1 MIYALK
7 PVCKKDWKRKNGTS
21 LIFIQYCRGANQ
33 RVLID
38 TQIAIPPE
46 YWNRKLGKVHN
57 NLPLQFGN
65 AVDLN
70 ESLQKMMRIAEDIIT
85 FCLKNTREN
94 PLLFLKKTF
103 NPDMD
108 VSTLEQRKDFT
119 GNLDVYFQFDDYIES
134 KRRRIAASTVN
145 IYMEVKRYLQAFEK
159 FRGRK
164 ITFKSFDVDFYHDFV
179 EFMTFDYES
188 YRYTRTG
195 LKGLKRNTMGK
206 AIKHLRLFLKDRIR
220 RKIIPPIDLSE
231 YKVFEEVADA
241 TYLTSYEI
249 ETIYKLDLSLN
260 PKLEIARDL
269 LILGCLT
276 GLRFSDFSSI
286 KPEDIRNG
294 KLHIKQQKSDH
305 WVVIPLRPTAYEI
318 LIMKFKGQI
327 PRTSNPEFNEDIKK
341 VCRIAGI
348 DEAIKFSY
356 KKGNR
361 DIEEI
366 KPKYKWVTSHSCRR
380 SFCTNEFLA
389 GTPVE
394 LIMKISGHRS
404 LKDFY
409 RYIKVTP
416 DQAAFQIEKIWKE
429 RELITAAQPVG

>member
-7 PVCKKDWKRKNGTS
+7 PVCKKDWKRKDGTS
-21 LIFIQYCRGANQ
+21 KIFIQYCRGTNQ
-33 RVLID
+33 RVLVD
-38 TQIAIPPE
+38 TEMAVPPE
-46 YWNRKLGKVHN
+46 YWNRKLAKVHG
-57 NLPLQFGN
+57 NLPSSFGD
-65 AVDLN
+65 ADDLN
-70 ESLQKMMRIAEDIIT
+70 ERLHRMLRIAEDILS

-94 PLLFLKKTF
+94 PLPFLKKTF
-103 NPDMD
+103 TPDLD
-108 VSTLEQRKDFT
+108 VSILEQRKVVN

-134 KRRRIAASTVN
+134 KKRRIAASTVH

-179 EFMTFDYES
+179 DFMTFDYES
-188 YRYTRTG
+188 YRYTKTG
-195 LKGLKRNTMGK
+195 SKGLKRNTMGK

-220 RKIIPPIDLSE
+220 RKIIPPIDLTE
-231 YKVFEEVADA
+231 YKVFEEIADA
-241 TYLTSYEI
+241 TYLTNYEI
-249 ETIYKLDLSLN
+249 EEIYKLDLSLN

-269 LILGCLT
+269 LVLGCFT

-305 WVVIPLRPTAYEI
+305 WVVIPLRPVAYEI
-318 LIMKFKGQI
+318 LITKFKGQI
-327 PRTSNPEFNEDIKK
+327 PRTSNADFNGDIKK
-341 VCRIAGI
+341 VCQIAGI
-348 DEAIKFSY
+348 DESIKFSY

-361 DIEEI
+361 DIEEV

-416 DQAAFQIEKIWKE
+416 DQAAYQIEKIWKE
-429 RELITAAQPVG
+429 RELITAAQAVG

>member
-1 MIYALK
+1 MI
-7 PVCKKDWKRKNGTS
+7 
-21 LIFIQYCRGANQ
+21 
-33 RVLID
+33 
-38 TQIAIPPE
+38 
-46 YWNRKLGKVHN
+46 
-57 NLPLQFGN
+57 
-65 AVDLN
+65 
-70 ESLQKMMRIAEDIIT
+70 RIAEDIIT
-85 FCLKNTREN
+85 YCLKNTREN
-94 PLLFLKKTF
+94 PLLFLRKTF
-103 NPDMD
+103 SPDLD

-134 KRRRIAASTVN
+134 KKRRIAPSTVH

-159 FRGRK
+159 SRGRK

-179 EFMTFDYES
+179 DFMTFDYES
-188 YRYTRTG
+188 YRYTRTR

-206 AIKHLRLFLKDRIR
+206 AIKHLRLFLKDRMR
-220 RKIIPPIDLSE
+220 RKIISPIDLSE

-260 PKLEIARDL
+260 PKLETARDL

-318 LIMKFKGQI
+318 LITKFGGLI
-327 PRTSNPEFNEDIKK
+327 PRTSNPEFNEDIKQ

-348 DEAIKFSY
+348 DESIKFSY

-361 DIEEI
+361 DIEEV

-409 RYIKVTP
+409 MYIKVTP
-416 DQAAFQIEKIWKE
+416 DQAAYQIEKIWKE
-429 RELITAAQPVG
+429 RELMAVTILINQLP

>member
-7 PVCKKDWKRKNGTS
+7 PVCKKDWKRKDGTS
-21 LIFIQYCRGANQ
+21 KIFIQYCRGTNQ

-38 TQIAIPPE
+38 TEMAIPPE
-46 YWNRKLGKVHN
+46 HWNKKPGKVHG
-57 NLPLQFGN
+57 NLPSLYGD
-65 AVDLN
+65 ADDLN
-70 ESLQKMMRIAEDIIT
+70 ERLHKMLRIAEDIIS
-85 FCLKNTREN
+85 FCFKNTREN
-94 PLLFLKKTF
+94 PLSFLKKTF
-103 NPDMD
+103 TPDLD
-108 VSTLEQRKDFT
+108 VSILEQRKSIS

-134 KRRRIAASTVN
+134 KKRRIAASTVH

-179 EFMTFDYES
+179 DFMTFDYES
-188 YRYTRTG
+188 YRYTKTG
-195 LKGLKRNTMGK
+195 AKGLKRNTMGK

-220 RKIIPPIDLSE
+220 RKIIPPIDLTE
-231 YKVFEEVADA
+231 YKVFEEIADA
-241 TYLTSYEI
+241 TYLTNYEV
-249 ETIYKLDLSLN
+249 EEIYKLDLSLN

-269 LILGCLT
+269 LVLGCFT

-305 WVVIPLRPTAYEI
+305 WVVIPLRPTAHEI
-318 LIMKFKGQI
+318 LINKFRGQI
-327 PRTSNPEFNEDIKK
+327 PRTSNADFNGDIKK
-341 VCRIAGI
+341 ICQIAGI
-348 DEAIKFSY
+348 DESIKFSY

-361 DIEEI
+361 DIEEV

-416 DQAAFQIEKIWKE
+416 DQAAYQIEKIWKE

>member
-21 LIFIQYCRGANQ
+21 LIFIQYCRGTNQ

-38 TQIAIPPE
+38 SLIAIPPE
-46 YWNRKLGKVHN
+46 CWNRKLEKVHN
-57 NLPLQFGN
+57 NLPSQFGE
-65 AVDLN
+65 AVYLN
-70 ESLQKMMRIAEDIIT
+70 ERLHEMMRIAEDIIS

-94 PLLFLKKTF
+94 PLFFLKKTF
-103 NPDMD
+103 TPDMN

-119 GNLDVYFQFDDYIES
+119 SNLDVYFQFDDYFES
-134 KRRRIAASTVN
+134 KKRRIAASTVH

-179 EFMTFDYES
+179 DFMTFDYES

-206 AIKHLRLFLKDRIR
+206 AIKHLRLFLKDRMR
-220 RKIIPPIDLSE
+220 RKIISPIDLSE
-231 YKVFEEVADA
+231 YKVFEEIADA
-241 TYLTSYEI
+241 TYLSNYEI
-249 ETIYKLDLSLN
+249 ETIYQLDLSLN
-260 PKLEIARDL
+260 PKLETARDL
-269 LILGCLT
+269 LILGCFT

-294 KLHIKQQKSDH
+294 KLHFKQQKSDH
-305 WVVIPLRPTAYEI
+305 WVVIPLRPIAREI
-318 LIMKFKGQI
+318 LVTKFQGQI
-327 PRTSNPEFNEDIKK
+327 PRTSNAAFNDKIKK
-341 VCRIAGI
+341 VCEIAEI
-348 DEAIKFSY
+348 NETIKFSF

-361 DIEEI
+361 DIEEV
-366 KPKYKWVTSHSCRR
+366 KPKYKWITSHSCRR

-394 LIMKISGHRS
+394 LIMKSSGHRS

-416 DQAAFQIEKIWKE
+416 DQAAYQIENIWKE
-429 RELITAAQPVG
+429 REVMAPAHLVE

>member
-1 MIYALK
+1 M
-7 PVCKKDWKRKNGTS
+7 
-21 LIFIQYCRGANQ
+21 
-33 RVLID
+33 
-38 TQIAIPPE
+38 AIPPE
-46 YWNRKLGKVHN
+46 YWNRKPGKVHA
-57 NLPLQFGN
+57 NLPSPFGD
-65 AVDLN
+65 ADDLN
-70 ESLQKMMRIAEDIIT
+70 ERLHKMMRIAEDIIS

-94 PLLFLKKTF
+94 PLSFLKKTF
-103 NPDMD
+103 TPDLD
-108 VSTLEQRKDFT
+108 VSMLEQRKVVS
-119 GNLDVYFQFDDYIES
+119 GNLDVCFQFDDYIES
-134 KRRRIAASTVN
+134 KKRRIAASTVH

-220 RKIIPPIDLSE
+220 RKIIPSIDLTE
-231 YKVFEEVADA
+231 YKVFEEVADG
-241 TYLTSYEI
+241 TYLTNYEI
-249 ETIYKLDLSLN
+249 ETINKLDLSLN
-260 PKLEIARDL
+260 PKLETARDL
-269 LILGCLT
+269 LVLGCLT

-286 KPEDIRNG
+286 KPEDIRHS

-305 WVVIPLRPTAYEI
+305 WVVIPLRPTAHEI
-318 LIMKFKGQI
+318 LITKFKGQI

-348 DEAIKFSY
+348 NESIKFSY

-361 DIEEI
+361 DIEEV

-394 LIMKISGHRS
+394 LIMKISRHRS

-416 DQAAFQIEKIWKE
+416 DQAAYQIEKIWKE
-429 RELITAAQPVG
+429 RELMAMQ